1 VYLVGGAVRDLLLGR
16 AAVDLDLAVE
26 GDGVAFGRA
35 LARQLG
41 ATARVHE
48 RFGTAALE
56 LADGSRFDIAS
67 TRAETYEAAGALP
80 RVTRSSLA
88 PDLARRDFTINAMAL
103 RISPGRPA
111 LVDPFGGRQDI
122 ERRLIRMLHPG
133 SPKDDPTRAFRAVR
147 YANRLRFRIES
158 KTRDWIAGALES
170 GAFEAISGDRLRRE
184 LVLLFSEENRA
195 RAVALLLRVGLFCAL
210 EPTLSRDRRL
220 LSCLRRA
227 EKIAGRHPGKTT
239 WFLYLLVWAGGLDD
253 GGVLRLCRRLALAGE
268 DEAALLRWPA
278 TLADL
283 TAEASRI
290 TPSHAL
296 GRGLSRDEIGAVAAL
311 TASRRLER
319 ALAALETRLAVRGR
333 DLLAAGVPAGPRVGQ
348 ALRATLAALRDGRIS
363 RKEEL
368 AFALRTALSEA
379 S

>member
-1 VYLVGGAVRDLLLGR
+1 MDV
-16 AAVDLDLAVE
+16 DLAVE

-41 ATARVHE
+41 ARARVHQQ
-48 RFGTAALE
+48 FGTAALE
-56 LADGSRFDIAS
+56 LADGSRIDIAS
-67 TRAETYEAAGALP
+67 TRAETYEVAGALP
-80 RVTRSSLA
+80 RVSRSSLA

-111 LVDPFGGRQDI
+111 LVDPFGGRGDI

-147 YANRLRFRIES
+147 YANRLGFRIES

-195 RAVALLLRVGLFCAL
+195 RAVALLLRIGLFRAL
-210 EPTLSRDRRL
+210 EPTVSRDRRL
-220 LSCLRRA
+220 LSSLRRA

-253 GGVLRLCRRLALAGE
+253 AGVLRLCRRLALAGG
-268 DEAALLRWPA
+268 DEAALLLWPA
-278 TLADL
+278 TLAGL

-296 GRGLSRDEIGAVAAL
+296 GRGLSGDEIGAAAAL

-333 DLLAAGVPAGPRVGQ
+333 DLLAAGVPAGPRVGR

-368 AFALRTALSEA
+368 AFALRAALSEA